1 MSQFEKNLNQ
11 DTKKEPAIEPTAII
25 KSIIEQLNYPYR
37 ILPKGLT
44 IDEVMHIYAEAVEKG
59 KKEGYTPVLVPE
71 DEILDEYFGILRDE
85 DQYSVEETLK
95 KVGGNGKELLWKYLK
110 EFTEQEEDE
119 TFDEKEFLGEM
130 ENGEAIDTFSSMI
143 DYGDGEIKQTLL
155 LEIPT
160 KNPWEVV
167 VYVPFG
173 GWNECPVPE
182 EMAAICRYWFE
193 KYGAMPAVI
202 THDTLEFLLP
212 KPIAKD
218 EAMET
223 AKEHAAF
230 CSDRVG
236 QCTES
241 GTVGE
246 VADTLWQSTVWY
258 FWWD

>member
-1 MSQFEKNLNQ
+1 MPLIGGKSNQ
-11 DTKKEPAIEPTAII
+11 DIKTGTTTELTTVL
-25 KSIIEQLNYPYR
+25 KSIIDQLSYPYR
-37 ILPKGLT
+37 ILSKELA
-44 IDEVMHIYAEAVEKG
+44 IDEVMRIYAEAVERG
-59 KKEGYTPVLVPE
+59 KKEGFTPVLVPE
-71 DEILDEYFGILRDE
+71 DEILDEYFGILHDE

-95 KVGGNGKELLWKYLK
+95 KVGDNGKELLWNCLK
-110 EFTEQEEDE
+110 EFTESEEDE
-119 TFDEKEFLGEM
+119 TFDENEILGEM
-130 ENGEAIDTFSSMI
+130 ENGEVIDIFSSMV
-143 DYGDGEIKQTLL
+143 DYGDEKIKTTLL

-193 KYGAMPAVI
+193 KYGAVPAVI

-212 KPIAKD
+212 KPIEKD
-218 EAMET
+218 EAMEV
-223 AKEHAAF
+223 AKEHIAF
-230 CSDRVG
+230 CTDRVS

-241 GTVGE
+241 GTIGE
-246 VADTLWQSTVWY
+246 VADTLWRSTVWE